1 MALLINYGLVRLV
14 GRVRIYVGGVRCDKL
29 LLIPW
34 GLISSFSAQTQ
45 CQARRRPRTRC
56 SCTRAPGCRRS
67 PSRTRCSPSASSSS
81 RTTPSSQQPQTS
93 SHTSHGNPPAHS
105 SSSPAA
111 GTFPTSTS
119 SQIRDPS
126 QPGSKSMSSKA
137 AASWAYALARTLP
150 VPRSGLMSEAVWKL
164 PGREISCVFLFFF
177 FCCECGTGFRQR
189 Y

>member
-1 MALLINYGLVRLV
+1 MNGVVNYLRL
-14 GRVRIYVGGVRCDKL
+14 GPLGRRVRIYVGGVRCDK

-67 PSRTRCSPSASSSS
+67 LSRTRCSPSASSSS

-164 PGREISCVFLFFF
+164 PGREIWCVFFFF